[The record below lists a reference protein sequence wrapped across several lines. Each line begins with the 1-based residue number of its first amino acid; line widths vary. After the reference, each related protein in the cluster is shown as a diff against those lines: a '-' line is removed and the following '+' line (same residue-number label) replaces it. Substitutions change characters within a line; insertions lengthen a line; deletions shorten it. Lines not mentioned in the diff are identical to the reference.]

1 MKQKTTQSNSYLTF
15 KLGEEEFG
23 AHVSQVINILEMS
36 NLTTIPKSPDY
47 MKGIINLRGMVLPVI
62 DARIKL
68 GMEEASYTYKTCII
82 VMDLELDN
90 EEIQVGMIVDEVISV
105 IEMNP
110 KQLQEAPE
118 FGNKQNARFLKHIAN
133 VEDQFIQLID
143 MNKLLN
149 SEELSDIK
157 TNTKEQE
164 HTLA

>member
-1 MKQKTTQSNSYLTF
+1 MKQKSTQSNSYLTF

-47 MKGIINLRGMVLPVI
+47 MKGIINLRGTVLPVV

-68 GMEEASYTYKTCII
+68 GMKEASYTYKTCII
-82 VMDLELDN
+82 VMDLEWN
-90 EEIQVGMIVDEVISV
+90 KEEIQVGMIVDEVISV
-105 IEMNP
+105 LEIEQ

-118 FGNKQNARFLKHIAN
+118 FGNKQNAQFLKHIAN

-143 MNKLLN
+143 MNKLI
-149 SEELSDIK
+149 STEELSDIK
-157 TNTKEQE
+157 TNTKKQE
-164 HTLA
+164 HTIA